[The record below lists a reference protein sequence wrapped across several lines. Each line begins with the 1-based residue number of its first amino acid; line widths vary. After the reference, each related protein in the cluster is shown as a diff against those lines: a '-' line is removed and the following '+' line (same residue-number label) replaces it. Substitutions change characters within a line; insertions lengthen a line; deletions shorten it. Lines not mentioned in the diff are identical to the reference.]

1 MFKEALAKIIRFFPV
16 LFVAWISFFPEPIQ
30 NQYKNLVIYFLG
42 IFLIFSLARE
52 QFRFKKYFFSPAAR
66 PCLLYLL
73 LLSLN
78 IWFSKDHQASLNFY
92 IDFLLSAAL
101 VFFIFKNE
109 TKPEGFKRI
118 FYALFICAGIVSF
131 FGLLEMFFR
140 TNFLYKY
147 FLENPFYTRFIGK
160 RMMSTLVHPNILG
173 AYLLVCI
180 PLGNY
185 FYWHAQTYKRRLL
198 NLTVLGFILEGAFLS
213 FSRGTWIAGLLM
225 FSFWIWQKGKIKHI
239 IYIWLGFLTVS
250 ALASLS
256 LFGQGFGRRF
266 GIVRLFYYLRFS
278 HRAKNYHVTWEM
290 LKEHPFVGIGLDCYR
305 KFFGQYSNLR
315 FSEEVKVPDS
325 IYLMHLAETGL
336 LGFLGLLLLLGYI
349 LGKAWKAYKRLETK
363 EREFIFAVL
372 MGFIGLIINMAS
384 FDGMLWKTPF
394 YLFWIFLAVLSAM
407 GENKQPVSSGEK

>member
-1 MFKEALAKIIRFFPV
+1 MFKEALTRIIRLFLV
-16 LFVAWISFFPEPIQ
+16 LFIAWISFFPEPIQ
-30 NQYKNLVIYFLG
+30 NQYKIWVIYFLG
-42 IFLIFSLARE
+42 VILILSLARE
-52 QFRFKKYFFSPAAR
+52 QFGFKKYFFRPAAAFFF
-66 PCLLYLL
+66 LYLL

-92 IDFLLSAAL
+92 IDFVLRASL
-101 VFFIFKNE
+101 VFFVFKNE
-109 TKPEGFKRI
+109 TKLDGLKRI
-118 FYALFICAGIVSF
+118 FYVLFICAGIVSF
-131 FGLLEMFFR
+131 FGLLEMFFS
-140 TNFLYKY
+140 TNVLYKY
-147 FLENPFYTRFIGK
+147 FLQNPFYSRFIGK
-160 RMMSTLVHPNILG
+160 RIMSTLVHPNILG

-180 PLGNY
+180 PLASY

-198 NLTVLGFILEGAFLS
+198 NLTVLCFIAAGALLS
-213 FSRGTWIAGLLM
+213 FSRGTWIAGILM
-225 FSFWIWQKGKIKHI
+225 FSFWLWQKGKFKRIL
-239 IYIWLGFLTVS
+239 YIWLGFLTWS

-256 LFGQGFGRRF
+256 LFGQGFARRF

-336 LGFLGLLLLLGYI
+336 LGFLGLLLLLGYV
-349 LGKAWKAYKRLETK
+349 LGRAWKIYKRLETK

-372 MGFIGLIINMAS
+372 LGFIGLIVNMAS
-384 FDGMLWKTPF
+384 FDGFLWKTPF

-407 GENKQPVSSGEK
+407 GEIKQPTLSGEK